1 MLALLCG
8 ALALL
13 CGALAL
19 PRAALAQEEPTPF
32 WLAPPPPAK
41 KAPPAREKKKLAPD
55 PGEAAPKTTKRR
67 PEPLAP
73 KPVPLEPAPK
83 PARAKKSQRA
93 PLAPEET
100 EPLPARSPARPA
112 APIEPARR
120 PAAPI
125 VPEPSPEPDGR
136 RPVRPLA
143 PAPEPEDRPSP
154 QPVRPSPAERA
165 SPESAASGSAQP
177 PTLVVDP
184 PPERTVDAEP
194 QQRSHRRFTL
204 DARAGLWGKSRS
216 DGSPRFYDFAYGL
229 SFGYAPLPDLLEV
242 ELVLARSGGTF
253 GNAFANA
260 TTTENLAGL
269 RALYVLGYDRYA
281 LLLGGGPGVV
291 ITQTHYLLQD
301 VGGAPA
307 TLDAVGPKLVLS
319 ATAALRARIW
329 GGLEVRAEVSGM
341 LRDGRVE
348 VLPLFG
354 IGAAF

>member
-1 MLALLCG
+1 MLALRSG

-55 PGEAAPKTTKRR
+55 PGVAAPKKTKRR
-67 PEPLAP
+67 PEPPAERP
-73 KPVPLEPAPK
+73 MPPEPAPLEPAPK
-83 PARAKKSQRA
+83 PPRAKKSQRE
-93 PLAPEET
+93 PLSPEET

-112 APIEPARR
+112 API
-120 PAAPI
+120 
-125 VPEPSPEPDGR
+125 VPEPSPEPGGR

-177 PTLVVDP
+177 PAVVVDPP

-242 ELVLARSGGTF
+242 ELMLARSGGTF

-260 TTTENLAGL
+260 TTTENLASL